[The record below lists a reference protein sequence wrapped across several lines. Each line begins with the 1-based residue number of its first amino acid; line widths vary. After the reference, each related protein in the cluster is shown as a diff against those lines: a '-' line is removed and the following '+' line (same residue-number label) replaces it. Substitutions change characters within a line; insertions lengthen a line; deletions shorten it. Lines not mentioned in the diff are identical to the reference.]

1 MFAIGGRVFTGLKQ
15 VSFSRGSFIPDCG
28 VRLNS
33 MRLLALSF
41 RRTATSKKP
50 TDEEEK
56 NEPIK
61 FSTSKASYKTWK
73 VDQSMGSKYG
83 QPLFKVLTVSLLSLS
98 LILWCVLRE
107 ETVIDGK
114 LETRLYEHVPGLLSD
129 QQIKEVDSKR
139 SN

>member
-1 MFAIGGRVFTGLKQ
+1 MFAIGGRVFTGLTQ

-33 MRLLALSF
+33 VRLLALSF
-41 RRTATSKKP
+41 RRAATSKQP

-56 NEPIK
+56 NEPVK
-61 FSTSKASYKTWK
+61 FSTSKAGTWK

-98 LILWCVLRE
+98 FISWCVLRE
-107 ETVIDGK
+107 KTAIDGK
-114 LETRLYEHVPGLLSD
+114 LETQLYEHVPGLLSD
-129 QQIKEVDSKR
+129 QQTKEVNSKR
-139 SN
+139 SNSH